1 MKMIYCTCN
10 VSVLEEVI
18 KILEDSNVRDYQV
31 IEQVT
36 VKNKKGDHRFNN
48 PVWPGYNSAVLM
60 QISEQSKVD
69 QLIGKLKA
77 YNQQVFNDNELVTV
91 CGWSMENYFYD

>member
-10 VSVLEEVI
+10 VSVPEEVI
-18 KILEDSNVRDYQV
+18 KILEDNNIRDYHV

-48 PVWPGYNSAVLM
+48 PVWPGYTSVVLM

-69 QLIGKLKA
+69 QLIGKLKE

-91 CGWSMENYFYD
+91 CG

>member
-1 MKMIYCTCN
+1 
-10 VSVLEEVI
+10 VLEEVI
-18 KILEDSNVRDYQV
+18 KILEDNNIRDYQV

-69 QLIGKLKA
+69 QLIRKLKE
-77 YNQQVFNDNELVTV
+77 YNQQAFNDNELVTV
-91 CGWSMENYFYD
+91 CGWSLESYFYD